1 MDIIDRIREVRSHN
15 NIEWMRIL
23 EIAMKYA
30 PAETKK
36 VLREIN
42 NNDRQISDLLGELA
56 NE

>member
-1 MDIIDRIREVRSHN
+1 MDIIDQIRKIRSHN

-23 EIAMKYA
+23 EIALKHA
-30 PAETKK
+30 PEETKK

-42 NNDRQISDLLGELA
+42 NNDREISGLLGELA

>member
-1 MDIIDRIREVRSHN
+1 MHTIDRIREVRSQN

-23 EIAMKYA
+23 EIALKHA

-42 NNDRQISDLLGELA
+42 HNDREISDLLGELA

>member
-23 EIAMKYA
+23 EIAMKHA